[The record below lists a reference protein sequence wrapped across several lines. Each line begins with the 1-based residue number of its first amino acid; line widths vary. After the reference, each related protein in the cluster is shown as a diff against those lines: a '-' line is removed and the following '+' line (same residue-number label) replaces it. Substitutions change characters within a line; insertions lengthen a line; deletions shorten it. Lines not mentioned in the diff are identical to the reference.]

1 MNKPNHPARVTVTG
15 PYNVTGV
22 QPVGIL
28 PGRTQSIVTRTIG
41 CTNYKPARV
50 RARASGGNVIMSQPM
65 AAQTDD
71 DVHDAAALALCAK
84 LRWRGVL
91 ARGVLPDRN
100 SRVYVFVAE

>member
-28 PGRTQSIVTRTIG
+28 PGRAQSIVTRTIG
-41 CTNYKPARV
+41 WTNDKPARV
-50 RARASGGNVIMSQPM
+50 RARASGGNVIMNQPM
-65 AAQTDD
+65 NAQCDD
-71 DVHDAAALALCAK
+71 DVHDSAALVLCAK
-84 LRWRGVL
+84 MRWRGVL
-91 ARGVLPDRN
+91 ARGVLPNRN